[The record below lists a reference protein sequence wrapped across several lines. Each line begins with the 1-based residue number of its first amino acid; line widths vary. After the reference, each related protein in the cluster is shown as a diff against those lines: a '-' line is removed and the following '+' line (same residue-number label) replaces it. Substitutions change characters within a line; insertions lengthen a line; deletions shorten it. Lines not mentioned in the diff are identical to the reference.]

1 MGVTAKHGKVL
12 PKIEKL
18 PLLCLFHCDSSNA
31 ILAVMRLVFHH
42 KSFSKLEQADMNEEQ
57 AVRQRKLLLFTG

>member
-1 MGVTAKHGKVL
+1 M

-31 ILAVMRLVFHH
+31 ILAVIRLGFHH
-42 KSFSKLEQADMNEEQ
+42 KCLSKLELADMNEEQ
-57 AVRQRKLLLFTG
+57 GVTRRKLLLFTG